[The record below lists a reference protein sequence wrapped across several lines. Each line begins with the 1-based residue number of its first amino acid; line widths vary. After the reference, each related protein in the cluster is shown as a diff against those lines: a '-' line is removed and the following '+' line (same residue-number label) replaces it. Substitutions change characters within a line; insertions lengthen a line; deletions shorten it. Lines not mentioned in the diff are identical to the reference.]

1 MDPCL
6 NHPDVLE
13 SDIPL
18 GAFGRHLSTEECLR
32 LRERGIACDEEYL
45 VVRAAVDTPKLG
57 YLYKPAK
64 TAERY
69 TRVAVMVG
77 MS

>member
-1 MDPCL
+1 MDRCL
-6 NHPDVLE
+6 NHPDVLQ

-18 GAFGRHLSTEECLR
+18 GAFGRHLSAEECRR
-32 LRERGIACDEEYL
+32 LQERGISCDEDYL
-45 VVRAAVDTPKLG
+45 VVRAALDTPQLG
-57 YLYKPAK
+57 YLYKPTK

-77 MS
+77 MT